1 MDHESEVIKQQMEQ
15 TRASLAE
22 KLETLEDHVTSTV
35 RSTTEAVTGTVEA
48 VKETVESTVDSVK
61 GAVENT
67 VSSVS
72 ESVENVKES
81 VAETFDLNRQ
91 IHQHPWLVLGGGV
104 LAGYLGGCLLS
115 RGASAASNAATR
127 SGMLSSFGPSY
138 GSSSS
143 SPSSATPPSNF
154 SGMESHGNGHER
166 VPAASTTAAAAAS
179 TASAGPNAWDKVAEA
194 LGPTAEK
201 VKELALGA
209 AAGLAGRMILEA
221 VPPALRGEVEQV
233 VNEFTRA
240 VGGKSLPS
248 LLHPNPAEA
257 RATAPP
263 ARS

>member
-22 KLETLEDHVTSTV
+22 KLETLEEHVTSTV
-35 RSTTEAVTGTVEA
+35 RNTTDAVAGTVEA

-67 VSSVS
+67 VNTVS
-72 ESVENVKES
+72 ESVENVKET
-81 VAETFDLNRQ
+81 VVETFDFSHHMQ
-91 IHQHPWLVLGGGV
+91 QHPWLMLGGGV

-115 RGASAASNAATR
+115 KSARQEARDSFV
-127 SGMLSSFGPSY
+127 SSFRSTAT
-138 GSSSS
+138 SS
-143 SPSSATPPSNF
+143 SPSSATPPSTF
-154 SGMESHGNGHER
+154 AGMESDGNGHER
-166 VPAASTTAAAAAS
+166 GTAPPREAAAS
-179 TASAGPNAWDKVAEA
+179 GGPSTWDRVAET

-221 VPPALRGEVEQV
+221 VPPGLRSEVEQV

-240 VGGKSLPS
+240 VGGKTLPS
-248 LLHPNPAEA
+248 VLHPNPAES
-257 RATAPP
+257 RASAPP
-263 ARS
+263 AQSY